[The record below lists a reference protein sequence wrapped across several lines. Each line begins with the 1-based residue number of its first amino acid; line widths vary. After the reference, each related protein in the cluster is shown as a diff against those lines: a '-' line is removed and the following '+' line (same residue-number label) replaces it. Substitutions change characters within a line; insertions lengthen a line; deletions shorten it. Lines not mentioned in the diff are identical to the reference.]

1 MPEFPRTYRSVLW
14 LVAAAACWGIG
25 TVVSKRAVH
34 EIAPFALLPIQLAVS
49 VAALAVFTSVQQT
62 RVNWSP
68 DLRRLGAL
76 GILNPGVSYLLS
88 LLGLA
93 QITAS
98 LSVLLWS
105 AEPLLIAALAWWM
118 LNEPITGRQTTVMV
132 FAFLGVVL
140 VVFESS
146 NSGGAV
152 GVGLTLTGV
161 SACAV
166 YTVVSRKLMDGDPAL
181 PIVLVQQSC
190 ALVFAVGML
199 GVAAVAGSLPSITA
213 VSVTAWASAAISGLL
228 YYAVAFWFYLS
239 GLRGLPASIA
249 GVFINLVPVFGIGAG
264 FLLLAERL
272 SGRQWL
278 GAAVVMAAVTTAALL
293 RMEPA
298 RAANT
303 ARSLTLGAGP
313 SPN

>member
-25 TVVSKRAVH
+25 TVVSKRAVN
-34 EIAPFALLPIQLAVS
+34 EIAPLALLPIQLTVS
-49 VAALAVFTSVQQT
+49 VAALAVFTSVQQR

-118 LNEPITGRQTTVMV
+118 LNEPVTGRQTTVMV

-140 VVFESS
+140 VVFESG

-152 GVGLTLTGV
+152 GVGLTLAGV

-166 YTVVSRKLMDGDPAL
+166 YTVVSRKLMGGDPAL

-199 GVAAVAGSLPSITA
+199 AVAAVAGSLPSITA
-213 VSVTAWASAAISGLL
+213 VSGTAWVSATISGLL

-303 ARSLTLGAGP
+303 TRS
-313 SPN
+313 